1 VKVQPGVT
9 VARGETLLVIESM
22 KLEHSLAAARDA
34 VIKTIHVEP
43 GQQAATSQVLV
54 TFEPSA

>member
-1 VKVQPGVT
+1 
-9 VARGETLLVIESM
+9 M

-34 VIKTIHVEP
+34 VVKAIHVAP

-54 TFEPSA
+54 TFEAAA